1 MNGSVRRFA
10 CTQCGKCC
18 NRSPEVELSEA
29 AALADVFV
37 FQLMFRAYS
46 MPIVPVGAASE
57 SNQIFYQKKR
67 LLTFMAGFA
76 LMASVAVADTGD
88 RKDLQVF
95 NDISKTVQRYSH
107 FTVFDNVEAI
117 NYLMISALAM
127 DTSPGACAALQSGR
141 CSIHDR
147 RPLGCRTVPF
157 HHSRPDGLAA
167 SDFDSFVTT
176 PGYTCDTSE
185 SAPLFWK
192 EGRIVDEP
200 TLQARADALAVAER
214 DRPWKQAIV
223 RRMKTSGSGAVALPS
238 LQEVEANAGFAAM
251 TTSMRVGWEIAA
263 DAGVISHDTYRAA
276 VEMQLAAIEREFA
289 RGESI
294 AGDQQT
300 LREMRAEY
308 QQVRAA
314 VR

>member
-67 LLTFMAGFA
+67 LLAA
-76 LMASVAVADTGD
+76 HAAHKS
-88 RKDLQVF
+88 
-95 NDISKTVQRYSH
+95 SKRTKVGGE
-107 FTVFDNVEAI
+107 TVEAI

-289 RGESI
+289 RGEST